1 MSEAAEEDGQL
12 ALLTPGTNADTCVW
26 IVLQETIGIAVEHG
40 MRIKFAMVLLST
52 RRVLCSRGVRPR
64 DIGGRQSPVTAQ
76 VAMQTSLLDWKGLA
90 PLCHG
95 RVRQ

>member
-52 RRVLCSRGVRPR
+52 RDFGDWTSISPRSGFYVVAAYDRG
-64 DIGGRQSPVTAQ
+64 T
-76 VAMQTSLLDWKGLA
+76 
-90 PLCHG
+90 
-95 RVRQ
+95 